1 MSTTTA
7 TLDPTRDAPRPVA
20 VAAPPVSLRRSV
32 EQTFTM
38 AHRSLIKILRK
49 PEEMFDVVLQPILF
63 TIMFTFIFGGAV
75 AGSIGS
81 YLPMIIPGILAQTMI
96 SACMSVGTGIRED
109 MEKGVFDRFR
119 SLPMSRLA
127 PLAGPMI
134 ADLIRYLI
142 ATVLTFTVG
151 FVLGYRPAGGALGV
165 IAAGLLVIVSAWA
178 LSWIFVFLGTVARS
192 ARAVQAIGM
201 MILFPLT
208 FLSNAFVS
216 PDTMPGWLRAFVQV
230 NPVSHLVSAV
240 RDLCNGGGLTIE
252 VFWTAVC
259 LAVVVAIFAPLAL
272 WGYRRRT

>member
-1 MSTTTA
+1 MSTSTLTPAPRRTTA
-7 TLDPTRDAPRPVA
+7 TAA
-20 VAAPPVSLRRSV
+20 AAPPLSLRRSV

-49 PEEMFDVVLQPILF
+49 PEEMFDVILQPILF
-63 TIMFTFIFGGAV
+63 TVMFTFIFGGAV

-119 SLPMSRLA
+119 SLPMSRIA

-142 ATVLTFTVG
+142 ATVLTFAVG
-151 FVLGYRPAGGALGV
+151 FALGYRPSGGALGV
-165 IAAGLLVIVSAWA
+165 VGAGLLVIVSAWA

-216 PDTMPGWLRAFVQV
+216 PDTMPDWLRAFVQV

-240 RDLCNGGGLTIE
+240 RDLCNGGGVTIE
-252 VFWTAVC
+252 VFWTVVC
-259 LAVVVAIFAPLAL
+259 LAVVVAVFAPLAL